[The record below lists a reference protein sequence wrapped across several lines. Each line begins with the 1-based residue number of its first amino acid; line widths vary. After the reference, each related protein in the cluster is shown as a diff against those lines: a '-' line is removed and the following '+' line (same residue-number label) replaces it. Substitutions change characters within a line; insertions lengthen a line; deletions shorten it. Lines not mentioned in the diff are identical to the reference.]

1 MSLWDKL
8 RAKFTLPADY
18 ELQTPDLPHFDPN
31 APIIRQECF
40 FSGRVQGVGF
50 RFQTA
55 ELAQQLGLTGWVK
68 NLDDGRVQA
77 VFQGPS
83 DKIAF
88 IKKALAQ
95 RPYIKI
101 THITSRKLTFV
112 SDEHVFEP
120 RY

>member
-8 RAKFTLPADY
+8 RAKFALPADY

-55 ELAQQLGLTGWVK
+55 ELAQQLGLTG
-68 NLDDGRVQA
+68 RVQA

-83 DKIAF
+83 DKISF
-88 IKKALAQ
+88 IKKALAH

-101 THITSRKLTFV
+101 THITSCELAV
-112 SDEHVFEP
+112 VPDEHTFEP